1 MITSSSTNI
10 PVAVGALNPAGTY
23 AAPLPMGVFQTLVCA
38 KGQSVAWRHAGI
50 APPSESGASAA
61 ASGDAFVPPLLDPEL
76 APLLDPELLPP
87 LDPALLPLL
96 DPELLP
102 LLDPEPLDPDAL
114 ESPPPSSPALDPSVV
129 AHPACDAAD
138 RRPSASPHAT
148 FIARA
153 WRRIAYSDEWAARSS
168 SMSSLS
174 EMVQETRITAD
185 RLAPP

>member
-50 APPSESGASAA
+50 VPPSVPGASVA

-76 APLLDPELLPP
+76 LPLLDPE
-87 LDPALLPLL
+87 LLPLL

-102 LLDPEPLDPDAL
+102 LLDPELLDPEAL
-114 ESPPPSSPALDPSVV
+114 ESPPPPSSPAFDPLVV

-138 RRPSASPHAT
+138 KRPSASPHAT
-148 FIARA
+148 FTARA
-153 WRRIAYSDEWAARSS
+153 WGRKPVSDEWAARSS
-168 SMSSLS
+168 SMSCSLRGGAKG
-174 EMVQETRITAD
+174 VD
-185 RLAPP
+185 HC